1 MITTRNMAVAF
12 LINND
17 DFLLLKRSES
27 RKFAPGVW
35 AGVGGHIEPEEI
47 NAPYAACTR
56 EIFEETGISE
66 EDIEGLRLHYILIRR
81 SADEIRISYV
91 FFGHTNTRV
100 IIDSDEGKLSW
111 IQKDD
116 LFQRNLSVMNRVAL
130 THYVNNNSTDEIV
143 YVGTLDLG
151 CESHDVVWSPI
162 LDCEGI

>member
-1 MITTRNMAVAF
+1 MAVAF

-35 AGVGGHIEPEEI
+35 AGVGGHVEPDEI
-47 NAPYAACTR
+47 NSPYVACTR

-66 EDIEGLRLHYILIRR
+66 GNIEGLRLHYIILRR
-81 SADEIRISYV
+81 SDNEIRISYV
-91 FFGHTNTRV
+91 YFGHSNTRV

-111 IQKDD
+111 IHKDD
-116 LFQRNLSVMNRVAL
+116 LFQRNLSVMNKVAL
-130 THYVNNNSTDEIV
+130 SHYINNESTDGKV
-143 YVGTLDLG
+143 LVGTLDLS
-151 CESHDVVWSPI
+151 CSTQNVIWSPI